1 MGRRHQSRAAVSYCA
16 RSLPIHLKQHT
27 HPYRKFST
35 PFLSACVGFLTN
47 EDCVSGAIFGA
58 ILLSWVSEKFEYCF
72 CIFIFFLGYFLK
84 LKSYFASGLP
94 QEFSG
99 MLENQ
104 IERGRQEKRK
114 PMCKITTD
122 ITY

>member
-1 MGRRHQSRAAVSYCA
+1 MKTALAELFLVPFYYPGCQKSLSTVSA
-16 RSLPIHLKQHT
+16 
-27 HPYRKFST
+27 F
-35 PFLSACVGFLTN
+35 
-47 EDCVSGAIFGA
+47 
-58 ILLSWVSEKFEYCF
+58 
-72 CIFIFFLGYFLK
+72 FFLDYFLK
-84 LKSYFASGLP
+84 LKSSFASGLP